1 MYGSAFLVS
10 HHRFGRSVTDAH
22 RRHHPYLLKQIDLR
36 DKRIDAMT
44 EANAKTNTLNE
55 KIVGLYVEDQQERR
69 RVGL

>member
-1 MYGSAFLVS
+1 MDQHSWQAIITLAGTLQVLT
-10 HHRFGRSVTDAH
+10 GGIIK
-22 RRHHPYLLKQIDLR
+22 YLLRQIDLR

-69 RVGL
+69 KVGL

>member
-1 MYGSAFLVS
+1 MDQHSWSAIIVLAGALQTLTVGII
-10 HHRFGRSVTDAH
+10 R
-22 RRHHPYLLKQIDLR
+22 YLLKQIDLR
-36 DKRIDAMT
+36 DERILSMV